1 MDEARFVTIDNT
13 LSKLVKEVLPKFVAR
28 IKDVES
34 AIADTRSSSDKFEGV
49 YTAYR
54 LENDA
59 RIASMDATTSKLME
73 ATTSKLEELY
83 QLVANYEGR
92 IARLEGQMGVALNTV
107 QSINT
112 AIQNI
117 NEKLDAA
124 PVTPEK
130 PKRKRRTK
138 AEIEAEKEA
147 KEQEAINAEVPQPMD
162 PSEPEMGVGLVPE
175 TVAGVDITRS
185 VVFRILSS
193 LKTFEGNVD
202 TLIKTS
208 PDPEEVIR
216 YVLALPPEVAREIIT
231 KFPD

>member
-13 LSKLVKEVLPKFVAR
+13 LSKLVKEVLPKFVTR

-34 AIADTRSSSDKFEGV
+34 SIADTRSGSDKLEGV
-49 YTAYR
+49 HTAYR
-54 LENDA
+54 MENDA
-59 RIASMDATTSKLME
+59 RIASME
-73 ATTSKLEELY
+73 ATISKLEELY
-83 QLVANYEGR
+83 PLVANYEGR
-92 IARLEGQMGVALNTV
+92 IARLEGQMEVALNTI
-107 QSINT
+107 QS
-112 AIQNI
+112 I

-162 PSEPEMGVGLVPE
+162 PTEPEIGVGLVPE

>member
-13 LSKLVKEVLPKFVAR
+13 LSKLVKEVLPKFVTR
-28 IKDVES
+28 IKDVEAS
-34 AIADTRSSSDKFEGV
+34 IADTKSGNDKLEGAH
-49 YTAYR
+49 TAYR
-54 LENDA
+54 MENDA
-59 RIASMDATTSKLME
+59 RITSME
-73 ATTSKLEELY
+73 ATISKLEELY
-83 QLVANYEGR
+83 PLVANYEGR
-92 IARLEGQMGVALNTV
+92 IARLEGQMDVALNTI
-107 QSINT
+107 QNINT
-112 AIQNI
+112 AIQSI

-162 PSEPEMGVGLVPE
+162 PTEPEMGVGLVPE